1 MGTNV
6 SLEFL
11 FGIAIAF
18 LFLLLSL
25 LLSLLLLLFY
35 SMATLILDI
44 YLFYSNLHIIW
55 IMQS

>member
-6 SLEFL
+6 SSEVL

-35 SMATLILDI
+35 SMAMLILDI
-44 YLFYSNLHIIW
+44 CLFYSNLHIIW
-55 IMQS
+55 IM